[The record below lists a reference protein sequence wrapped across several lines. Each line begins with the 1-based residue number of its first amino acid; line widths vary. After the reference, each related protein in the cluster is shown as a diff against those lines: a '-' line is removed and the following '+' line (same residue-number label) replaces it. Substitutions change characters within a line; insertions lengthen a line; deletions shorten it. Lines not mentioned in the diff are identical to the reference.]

1 MSSYYYLFAITGI
14 TIEISPTELSQS
26 QPTLPPPFVE
36 YFQLLNQ
43 REFIRTTPKFP
54 DGTHLS
60 WPKVELRYGLSPE
73 GLRLLN
79 SFFIDIWQTI
89 KNYPKPQWRY
99 EYFNDSIDDFIASY
113 WANVELTPASLPDID
128 DYLQEIMSNY
138 FIRYRHV
145 PRYVVYSGWPE
156 KLNPNKNF
164 SAVSGFTLFHSYEK
178 MGVIPEDTILLYN
191 LHAHLVK
198 QLAAKH
204 PFIEYLYV
212 MGF

>member
-1 MSSYYYLFAITGI
+1 MSSYYYLFVITGI
-14 TIEISPTELSQS
+14 TIETSPSKLSQS

-36 YFQLLNQ
+36 HFQLLGQ
-43 REFIRTTPKFP
+43 REFTKTSPQLP

-60 WPKVELRYGLSPE
+60 WPKVDLYYGLSPK
-73 GLRLLN
+73 GLHLL
-79 SFFIDIWQTI
+79 SPFFKDIWQTI
-89 KNYPKPQWRY
+89 KNFPKPRRY
-99 EYFNDSIDDFIASY
+99 DYFNNCIDDFMAQHWANITLTPTSLPSIDD
-113 WANVELTPASLPDID
+113 D
-128 DYLQEIMSNY
+128 LQGIMTNY

-145 PRYVVYSGWPE
+145 PHYVVYSGWPE

-178 MGVIPEDTILLYN
+178 MGVIPEDTILLSN